1 MSVHT
6 VQLPKSELSQLKNTV
21 FVDMS
26 GSRYFIV
33 HFIVHFDALHVMAVS
48 AGTCLGLL
56 SL

>member
-33 HFIVHFDALHVMAVS
+33 HFDALHVMAVS